1 MERKIIQCK
10 QMLLWKGWLPENQIV
25 EINENYNQFIFTWPL
40 EMTKVLRI
48 QISKLVKLV
57 LTDKMYVEINSNL
70 QYLE

>member
-1 MERKIIQCK
+1 
-10 QMLLWKGWLPENQIV
+10 MLLWKGWLPENQIV
-25 EINENYNQFIFTWPL
+25 EINENYSQFIFTWPL

>member
-25 EINENYNQFIFTWPL
+25 EINENYSQFIFTWPL